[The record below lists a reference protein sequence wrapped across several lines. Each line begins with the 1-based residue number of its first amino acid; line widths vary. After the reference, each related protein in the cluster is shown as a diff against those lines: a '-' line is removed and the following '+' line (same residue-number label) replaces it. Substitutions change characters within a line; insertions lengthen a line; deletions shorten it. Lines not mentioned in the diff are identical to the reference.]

1 MQREVLEAVP
11 MKIKSLLAACA
22 ITAGTL
28 LAPAVAQAQ
37 SSSCYGYCGTYA
49 GSCWCD
55 QYCSTY
61 GDCCSDYQQACNA
74 GFTSC
79 FVVVHGWD
87 YNRAIYDEASAKAS
101 WDSSAQTSFARDGVK
116 VRYAHYDGADKYYW
130 DSAAIVAQQ
139 IVDVGNSADCIGK
152 PLSVVAYSMG
162 GLVMDEI
169 LAQADSSDPYY
180 KPIYATAKNRITEVW
195 TIDAVHG
202 GAELADKYEFVND
215 LLFGFGNAITGF
227 GNAIR
232 GLMTSMSPRAF
243 GYNDVDRPVYAI
255 GGYDG
260 WWYTDP
266 PGEDDGVLAYHSQY
280 GIRYAGSYWG
290 DWRGNV
296 PNDHWASNGWFYNAW
311 QADKDHFE
319 AKGGANHRIAK
330 LKTSPVTG
338 YCSCENDTWY
348 SSHNNPS
355 LVRTYGF

>member
-1 MQREVLEAVP
+1 
-11 MKIKSLLAACA
+11 MKIKTLLVACA
-22 ITAGTL
+22 ITAGSFLT
-28 LAPAVAQAQ
+28 PAVAQAQ
-37 SSSCYGYCGTYA
+37 SNSCYGYCGTYA

-55 QYCSTY
+55 SYCTTA
-61 GDCCSDYQQACNA
+61 GDCCSDYQAACNS
-74 GFTSC
+74 GFSAC

-87 YNRAIYDEASAKAS
+87 YNRSITSEATAKAS
-101 WDSSAQTSFARDGVK
+101 WDSGAQTSLARDGVK
-116 VRYAHYDGADKYYW
+116 VRYAFYDGADKYYW
-130 DSAAIVAQQ
+130 DSAAVVAQQ
-139 IVDVGNSADCIGK
+139 IVDVGNSADCQGK

-169 LAQADSSDPYY
+169 LAQADTSDPYH
-180 KPIYATAKNRITEVW
+180 KPIYVTAKNRITEVW

-232 GLMTSMSPRAF
+232 GLMTTMSPRAF
-243 GYNDVDRPVYAI
+243 GYNDVDRPLYAI

-280 GIRYAGSYWG
+280 GTRYAGSYWG
-290 DWRGNV
+290 DWRGSV

-319 AKGGANHRIAK
+319 AKGSANHAIKK
-330 LKTSPVTG
+330 LKTSPITG
-338 YCSCENDTWY
+338 YCNCENDSWY